1 MPWVKRVS
9 FTASGPVSTAPAPAA
24 GRSRRTASATM
35 RTASSISGSVVPRP
49 TEKRTVPTAYRIG
62 TRIASSTVD
71 SSTPAAWQAAPAEAA
86 TESPISARSVSASI
100 PPIPTLSV
108 LGRPSPA
115 LPFRRRSSTSRERP
129 AHRRSRIASKWWRFF
144 SRSRAAISQA
154 CPRPTI
160 SSTFSVPALRPDS

>member
-1 MPWVKRVS
+1 M
-9 FTASGPVSTAPAPAA
+9 
-24 GRSRRTASATM
+24 
-35 RTASSISGSVVPRP
+35 
-49 TEKRTVPTAYRIG
+49 G

-86 TESPISARSVSASI
+86 SVSPTSARSVSAST

-108 LGRPSPA
+108 LGRPASA
-115 LPFRRRSSTSRERP
+115 LPFLRRSSTSRERP
-129 AHRRSRIASKWWRFF
+129 DHSRSRIVAKRRRFS

-160 SSTFSVPALRPDS
+160 SSTFSVPARRPDSWPAP